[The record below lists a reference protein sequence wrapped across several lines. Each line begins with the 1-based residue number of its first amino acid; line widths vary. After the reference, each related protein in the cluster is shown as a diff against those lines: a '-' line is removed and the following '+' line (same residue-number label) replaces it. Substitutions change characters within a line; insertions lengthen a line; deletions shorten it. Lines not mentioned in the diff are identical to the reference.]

1 MRSHFEYQNRKRQ
14 QQPQPEASCHV
25 AKFIAWP
32 RGCRGY
38 EWFQCHSTDRTA
50 SWTTTAYLRV
60 HRACPHTFRNIV
72 LRLVVRLFY
81 LIRDDLVVMVVMV
94 VMGMFTGIFCKIMI
108 GMSFKFALTAGGAEI
123 KLMVLVSNAAVR
135 LVRQDDHPAHGIS
148 HLMQCVTLVRG

>member
-25 AKFIAWP
+25 AKFITRP
-32 RGCRGY
+32 RGCRSY
-38 EWFQCHSTDRTA
+38 ERLQCHSTDRTA
-50 SWTTTAYLRV
+50 SGTTTAYLRM
-60 HRACPHTFRNIV
+60 HRTCPHTFRNLF
-72 LRLVVRLFY
+72 LRLAVRLFY
-81 LIRDDLVVMVVMV
+81 LIRADFMVVVVMV
-94 VMGMFTGIFCKIMI
+94 MFTGIFGKIMI
-108 GMSFKFALTAGGAEI
+108 GMGFKFALTAGGAEI